1 MGRLAK
7 GPFPPELWDWAM
19 GQIPRIAARCER
31 SFRQD
36 IEAELSIKL
45 LKLSRDPNQNAD
57 NWKKYIYASLSNR
70 AIFLAMA
77 WSKKRSLETP
87 LDLYVEIV
95 AAHDDLSV
103 NLERALELEDA
114 QQKIPACCFELL
126 QQLAA
131 CDGNDSLLAQRLGK
145 HRNTI
150 HRHLLKIRQGKCP
163 CEIVTV
169 RDQVHRIATSAQASV
184 REVLR
189 ARIVLALLDGFT
201 AIETTQQLR
210 ISRPMASRWR
220 SRFRRYGLA
229 GLKAGHRGRQPSLPR
244 ASLAK
249 WLRATGNQAQLSV
262 RQLSRRFGVSKST
275 VQVLLKKQMVHLSDK
290 KTL

>member
-7 GPFPPELWDWAM
+7 GTFPSELWDWAM
-19 GQIPRIAARCER
+19 GQIPRIAAKYEHR
-31 SFRQD
+31 FRQD
-36 IEAELSIKL
+36 IGAELAVSL
-45 LKLSRDPNQNAD
+45 LKLSHHPNQKVD
-57 NWKKYIYASLSNR
+57 DWKKYVYVSLSNR
-70 AIFLAMA
+70 AIYLATA

-87 LDLYVEIV
+87 LDPNVEIV
-95 AAHDDLSV
+95 AARDDLSV
-103 NLERALELEDA
+103 NLEKALELEDV

-126 QQLAA
+126 QQLSG
-131 CDGNDSLLAQRLGK
+131 CGGNISLLAQKRGK

-150 HRHLLKIRQGKCP
+150 HRHLRKIRKGKCP

-169 RDQVHRIATSAQASV
+169 RDQVQQIATTAQASV

-201 AIETTQQLR
+201 AIETAQQLR
-210 ISRPMASRWR
+210 IARPTASRWR

-229 GLKAGHRGRQPSLPR
+229 GLKAGHRGRQPSLHR

-249 WLRATGNQAQLSV
+249 WLRATGNRTQLSL

-275 VQVLLKKQMVHLSDK
+275 VQVLLKKQMVHLSNK